1 MKKSMLFGS
10 LLLMAIFPAYLNA
23 QEIQLPSVEIKVSQD
38 NVPFKVKTAVLNDFG
53 KDHTPFAWVNN
64 QSIWDSSVWAQSTN
78 IDNQDVYFY
87 SIHTETSN
95 GSSLYADY
103 TPEGKLSR
111 SREYV
116 KSFVP
121 SHDILVALQNSEY
134 KDWSI
139 SKDIFLRKLAL
150 NGSEKQRYTLVMK
163 KGNEKKTILLDANG
177 KMLAVQ
183 PGVHLELADANY

>member
-1 MKKSMLFGS
+1 
-10 LLLMAIFPAYLNA
+10 
-23 QEIQLPSVEIKVSQD
+23 
-38 NVPFKVKTAVLNDFG
+38 
-53 KDHTPFAWVNN
+53 
-64 QSIWDSSVWAQSTN
+64 
-78 IDNQDVYFY
+78 
-87 SIHTETSN
+87 
-95 GSSLYADY
+95 LYADY